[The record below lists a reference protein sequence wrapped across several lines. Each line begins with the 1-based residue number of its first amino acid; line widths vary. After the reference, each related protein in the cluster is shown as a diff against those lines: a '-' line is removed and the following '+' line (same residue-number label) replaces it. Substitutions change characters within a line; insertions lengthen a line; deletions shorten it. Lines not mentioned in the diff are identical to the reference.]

1 MAKELERELE
11 TERGL
16 TSDFTGGES
25 WDLRGNYRW
34 SGNGDDLQ
42 IWSELG
48 EAFVDGC
55 GHSQDAVPTE
65 PC

>member
-11 TERGL
+11 IERGL

-55 GHSQDAVPTE
+55 GQSQSLVSLL
-65 PC
+65 